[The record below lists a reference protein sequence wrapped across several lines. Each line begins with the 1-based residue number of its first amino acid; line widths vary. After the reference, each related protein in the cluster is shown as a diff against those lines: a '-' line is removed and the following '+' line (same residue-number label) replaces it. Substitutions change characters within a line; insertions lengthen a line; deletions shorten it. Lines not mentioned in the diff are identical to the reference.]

1 MGSLPGVQTSLVI
14 DMKTQMSRF
23 QIHDDLT
30 APEGSVPVLRGAL
43 ASGGQLPNFLG
54 VLAGSPAAL
63 RAYARFRSEL
73 RHGKL
78 TLATLE
84 RIALAVAEHYDS
96 EPGIAMHSRAA
107 RSAGLD
113 LDEVAL
119 ARKFDSKDPHEAA
132 LLRYL
137 GTLLEERGRA
147 PMHLHEEAREAGW
160 DDEQLLEAISAV
172 ALEAFTAMVNV
183 AGEVPVDGSSEAS
196 RTLRAA

>member
-1 MGSLPGVQTSLVI
+1 
-14 DMKTQMSRF
+14 MKTQMSRF

-84 RIALAVAEHYDS
+84 RIALAVAEHYHS
-96 EPGIAMHSRAA
+96 EPGITMHSRAA
-107 RSAGLD
+107 RSAGLE
-113 LDEVAL
+113 LDEVAA
-119 ARKFDSKDPHEAA
+119 ARKFSSNDPREAA

-137 GTLLEERGRA
+137 QSLVEERGHA

-160 DDEQLLEAISAV
+160 DDEQILEAIAAV
-172 ALEAFTAMVNV
+172 ALEGFTAMINV
-183 AGEVPVDGSSEAS
+183 AGEVPVDGSTEAS

>member
-1 MGSLPGVQTSLVI
+1 
-14 DMKTQMSRF
+14 MKTQMSRF

-30 APEGSVPVLRGAL
+30 APEGSMPVLRGAL

-73 RHGKL
+73 RHGRLK
-78 TLATLE
+78 LATLE
-84 RIALAVAEHYDS
+84 RIALAVAEHYQS
-96 EPGIAMHSRAA
+96 EAGLEMHSRAA
-107 RSAGLD
+107 RGAGLA

-119 ARKFDSKDPHEAA
+119 ARQFSSKDEREAA

-137 GTLLEERGRA
+137 RALLEQHGRP

-160 DDEQLLEAISAV
+160 DDEQILEAIAAV
-172 ALEAFTAMVNV
+172 ALEGFTAMVNV
-183 AGEVPVDGSSEAS
+183 AGEVP
-196 RTLRAA
+196 

>member
-1 MGSLPGVQTSLVI
+1 
-14 DMKTQMSRF
+14 MKTSMSRF

-84 RIALAVAEHYDS
+84 RIALAVAEHYHS
-96 EPGIAMHSRAA
+96 EPGIAMHSRTA
-107 RSAGLD
+107 RGAGLA

-119 ARKFDSKDPHEAA
+119 ARKFSSKDEREAA

-137 GTLLEERGRA
+137 QALLEEGGRP
-147 PMHLHEEAREAGW
+147 PMYLHEEAREAGW
-160 DDEQLLEAISAV
+160 DDEQILEAIATV
-172 ALEAFTAMVNV
+172 ALEGFTAMVNV

-196 RTLRAA
+196 RALEAA

>member
-1 MGSLPGVQTSLVI
+1 
-14 DMKTQMSRF
+14 MKTTMSRF

-30 APEGSVPVLRGAL
+30 APEGSVAVLRGAL
-43 ASGGQLPNFLG
+43 SSGGQLPNFLG

-78 TLATLE
+78 TLPTLE
-84 RIALAVAEHYDS
+84 RIALAVAEHYHS

-107 RSAGLD
+107 RGAGLA

-119 ARKFDSKDPHEAA
+119 ARQFKSKDEREAA

-137 GTLLEERGRA
+137 QALLEDGPAGDAPPRGGPRGRLGRRA
-147 PMHLHEEAREAGW
+147 DPGGDRRR
-160 DDEQLLEAISAV
+160 
-172 ALEAFTAMVNV
+172 
-183 AGEVPVDGSSEAS
+183 S
-196 RTLRAA
+196 RWSTSRR